1 MSQKPSNFGNALQE
15 TLGNCILAALT
26 QQEISQLLD
35 AAFATLSSEELEPIL
50 TQLPVNTQKTLQKI
64 LNQQQNINQE
74 QPVSLDK
81 LAQTWSQ
88 LWQEWN
94 EITEEA
100 SQEDGRYIAQEVDWE
115 PPYFDA
121 YTMVEDLEKVA
132 QNMQPLIET
141 AFENQFIPD
150 DSFAAILFEM
160 ESEIPNGIPDWM
172 DIDDGIY
179 LEENIT
185 NCFLQWEWLVAQS
198 KRKNAFEFTQQ
209 VREWEEQFSLISLDD
224 DAVVDFF
231 TQLSETEQQCILAE
245 FSANKEAS
253 LWKTTLDNTSS
264 PWHHIY
270 MHLINQY
277 APERYL
283 VNMRATIPQQW
294 QNGLP
299 VIEDFLAQQD
309 YSQSLSVIQE
319 TLNALLKSNQV
330 GNSWTP
336 ETSLL
341 FNIVSRIHYSNQ
353 NGENEKTL
361 LHYYQQTAR
370 GLGESERANAL
381 EIQKIAFTHSY
392 DWSTMFQ
399 AFTEVPVSE
408 NIQQALFQSWRDYIV
423 RRAKPRSYYL
433 EFQGT
438 KTVDNWWLQWLIDSI
453 ADLQKGKTWFQEKI
467 TSWLTNLPLD
477 KAELGEEYNLL
488 RLLTKDLIEVRK
500 QIQNLYPRFYRVVIQ
515 PQTLSS
521 PDDES
526 RQTYL
531 QQYSPSDLWERI
543 LTYWREQL
551 YQFIP
556 QPELAQKSDYTQHA
570 QWMTALKEL
579 NPNNYETLLQQWKI
593 NHRRRSN
600 LWKAM
605 REEGLELF

>member
-1 MSQKPSNFGNALQE
+1 MSQKPSNFGNAPQE
-15 TLGNCILAALT
+15 TLGNRILAALT
-26 QQEISQLLD
+26 QHEISQLLD
-35 AAFATLSSEELEPIL
+35 AAFAILPSEELEPIL

-100 SQEDGRYIAQEVDWE
+100 SQEDGRYIVQEVEWE

-150 DSFAAILFEM
+150 ESFAAILFEI

-172 DIDDGIY
+172 NIDDGIY

-185 NCFLQWEWLVAQS
+185 NCFLQWEWLVAKN
-198 KRKNAFEFTQQ
+198 KRKNAFDFTKQ

-245 FSANKEAS
+245 FTANKETS

-283 VNMRATIPQQW
+283 VNMRATISQQW
-294 QNGLP
+294 QNGLR

-319 TLNALLKSNQV
+319 TLNALLQSSQV

-341 FNIVSRIHYSNQ
+341 FTIVSRTHYSN
-353 NGENEKTL
+353 NNWENEKTL
-361 LHYYQQTAR
+361 LHYYQQTVR

-381 EIQKIAFTHSY
+381 EIQQIAFTHRY

-399 AFTEVPVSE
+399 AFTEVPVSK

-423 RRAKPRSYYL
+423 RRTKPRSYYL
-433 EFQGT
+433 EFQGA
-438 KTVDNWWLQWLIDSI
+438 KTVENWWLHWLIDSI
-453 ADLQKGKTWFQEKI
+453 ADSQKGKTWFQEKI

-488 RLLTKDLIEVRK
+488 RLLTKDLIEV
-500 QIQNLYPRFYRVVIQ
+500 NNQ
-515 PQTLSS
+515 P
-521 PDDES
+521 
-526 RQTYL
+526 TYL
-531 QQYSPSDLWERI
+531 
-543 LTYWREQL
+543 
-551 YQFIP
+551 
-556 QPELAQKSDYTQHA
+556 
-570 QWMTALKEL
+570 
-579 NPNNYETLLQQWKI
+579 
-593 NHRRRSN
+593 
-600 LWKAM
+600 
-605 REEGLELF
+605 

>member
-1 MSQKPSNFGNALQE
+1 MSQKRSNFGNALQE
-15 TLGNCILAALT
+15 TLGNRILAALT

-35 AAFATLSSEELEPIL
+35 AAFATLPSEELELIL
-50 TQLPVNTQKTLQKI
+50 TQLPLNTQKTLQKI

-185 NCFLQWEWLVAQS
+185 NCFLQWEWLVAKS
-198 KRKNAFEFTQQ
+198 KRKNAFDFTQQ

-245 FSANKEAS
+245 FTANKEAS

-270 MHLINQY
+270 MHLINQH

-294 QNGLP
+294 QN
-299 VIEDFLAQQD
+299 
-309 YSQSLSVIQE
+309 
-319 TLNALLKSNQV
+319 
-330 GNSWTP
+330 
-336 ETSLL
+336 
-341 FNIVSRIHYSNQ
+341 SNQ

-381 EIQKIAFTHSY
+381 EIQQIAFTHSY

-433 EFQGT
+433 EFQGA
-438 KTVDNWWLQWLIDSI
+438 KTVENWWLHWLIDSI
-453 ADLQKGKTWFQEKI
+453 ADSQNGKTWFQEKI
-467 TSWLTNLPLD
+467 TSWLTTLPLD

-488 RLLTKDLIEVRK
+488 RLLTKDLIEIRN
-500 QIQNLYPRFYRVVIQ
+500 QTQNLYPRFYRVVIQ
-515 PQTLSS
+515 PEKLSS
-521 PDDES
+521 ADDES

-531 QQYSPSDLWERI
+531 QQYAPSDLWERV

-551 YQFIP
+551 HKFIP

-579 NPNNYETLLQQWKI
+579 NSNNYETLLQQWKVD
-593 NHRRRSN
+593 HRRRSN

-605 REEGLELF
+605 REAGLELF

>member
-1 MSQKPSNFGNALQE
+1 MSQKRGNSGNALQE
-15 TLGNCILAALT
+15 TLGDRILAALT
-26 QQEISQLLD
+26 QQEISQLLN
-35 AAFATLSSEELEPIL
+35 AFLATLPSEELEPIL
-50 TQLPVNTQKTLQKI
+50 TQLPLNTRKTLQKI

-74 QPVSLDK
+74 QPLSLDK

-94 EITEEA
+94 EITDEA
-100 SQEDGRYIAQEVDWE
+100 SQEDGRYIVQEVDWE

-132 QNMQPLIET
+132 QNIQPLIET
-141 AFENQFIPD
+141 AFEHNFIPD
-150 DSFAAILFEM
+150 ESFAAIIFEM
-160 ESEIPNGIPDWM
+160 ESDISNGIPDWM

-185 NCFLQWEWLVAQS
+185 NCFLQWEWLVAQD
-198 KRKNAFEFTQQ
+198 KRKNAFNFTQQ
-209 VREWEEQFSLISLDD
+209 VREWEEQFSLISLED

-231 TQLSETEQQCILAE
+231 TQLSETEQQCILSE
-245 FSANKEAS
+245 FTANKEAS

-299 VIEDFLAQQD
+299 VVEDFLAQQD

-319 TLNALLKSNQV
+319 TLNALLESNQV
-330 GNSWTP
+330 DNSWMP

-341 FNIVSRIHYSNQ
+341 FTIISRTHYSNQ
-353 NGENEKTL
+353 NWENEKTL

-381 EIQKIAFTHSY
+381 EIQQIAFTHRY

-408 NIQQALFQSWRDYIV
+408 NIQQTLFQSWRDYIV

-438 KTVDNWWLQWLIDSI
+438 KTVDNWWLNWLIDSI
-453 ADLQKGKTWFQEKI
+453 ADSQKGKTWFQEKI
-467 TSWLTNLPLD
+467 ISWLTNLPLD

-488 RLLTKDLIEVRK
+488 RLLT
-500 QIQNLYPRFYRVVIQ
+500 
-515 PQTLSS
+515 
-521 PDDES
+521 
-526 RQTYL
+526 
-531 QQYSPSDLWERI
+531 
-543 LTYWREQL
+543 
-551 YQFIP
+551 FIFNR
-556 QPELAQKSDYTQHA
+556 DT
-570 QWMTALKEL
+570 
-579 NPNNYETLLQQWKI
+579 
-593 NHRRRSN
+593 
-600 LWKAM
+600 
-605 REEGLELF
+605 

>member
-1 MSQKPSNFGNALQE
+1 M
-15 TLGNCILAALT
+15 
-26 QQEISQLLD
+26 
-35 AAFATLSSEELEPIL
+35 
-50 TQLPVNTQKTLQKI
+50 
-64 LNQQQNINQE
+64 
-74 QPVSLDK
+74 
-81 LAQTWSQ
+81 
-88 LWQEWN
+88 
-94 EITEEA
+94 
-100 SQEDGRYIAQEVDWE
+100 
-115 PPYFDA
+115 
-121 YTMVEDLEKVA
+121 
-132 QNMQPLIET
+132 
-141 AFENQFIPD
+141 
-150 DSFAAILFEM
+150 
-160 ESEIPNGIPDWM
+160 
-172 DIDDGIY
+172 
-179 LEENIT
+179 
-185 NCFLQWEWLVAQS
+185 
-198 KRKNAFEFTQQ
+198 
-209 VREWEEQFSLISLDD
+209 ISLDD

-253 LWKTTLDNTSS
+253 LWKTTLDNISS

-277 APERYL
+277 APERYF
-283 VNMRATIPQQW
+283 VNMRATIEQQW
-294 QNGLP
+294 QNGLL

-319 TLNALLKSNQV
+319 TLNALLQSSQV

-341 FNIVSRIHYSNQ
+341 FTIISRTHYSNQ
-353 NGENEKTL
+353 NWENEKTL

-370 GLGESERANAL
+370 GLDESERANAL

-399 AFTEVPVSE
+399 AFTEVPISE

-433 EFQGT
+433 EFQGA
-438 KTVDNWWLQWLIDSI
+438 KNFENWRLHWLIDSI

-488 RLLTKDLIEVRK
+488 RLLTKDLIEIRN
-500 QIQNLYPRFYRVVIQ
+500 QPTNFYPRFYRVVIQ
-515 PQTLSS
+515 PEKLSS
-521 PDDES
+521 ADDES
-526 RQTYL
+526 RQIYL
-531 QQYSPSDLWERI
+531 QQYAPSDLWERV

-551 YQFIP
+551 HHFIP

-593 NHRRRSN
+593 DHRRRSN

-605 REEGLELF
+605 REAGLGLF

>member
-1 MSQKPSNFGNALQE
+1 
-15 TLGNCILAALT
+15 
-26 QQEISQLLD
+26 
-35 AAFATLSSEELEPIL
+35 
-50 TQLPVNTQKTLQKI
+50 
-64 LNQQQNINQE
+64 
-74 QPVSLDK
+74 
-81 LAQTWSQ
+81 
-88 LWQEWN
+88 
-94 EITEEA
+94 
-100 SQEDGRYIAQEVDWE
+100 
-115 PPYFDA
+115 
-121 YTMVEDLEKVA
+121 
-132 QNMQPLIET
+132 
-141 AFENQFIPD
+141 
-150 DSFAAILFEM
+150 
-160 ESEIPNGIPDWM
+160 M

-185 NCFLQWEWLVAQS
+185 NCLLQWEWLVAKS
-198 KRKNAFEFTQQ
+198 KRKNAFDFTQQ

-277 APERYL
+277 APEKYL

-319 TLNALLKSNQV
+319 TLNALLQSSQV

-341 FNIVSRIHYSNQ
+341 FTIVSRTHYSNQ
-353 NGENEKTL
+353 NWENEKTL
-361 LHYYQQTAR
+361 LHYYQQTAQ

-381 EIQKIAFTHSY
+381 EIQQIAFTHSY

-438 KTVDNWWLQWLIDSI
+438 KTVENWWLHWLIDSI
-453 ADLQKGKTWFQEKI
+453 ADSQKGKSWFQEKI

-521 PDDES
+521 ASDES

-531 QQYSPSDLWERI
+531 QQYAPSDLWERV

-570 QWMTALKEL
+570 QWMIALKEL
-579 NPNNYETLLQQWKI
+579 NSNNYETLLKQWRI
-593 NHRRRSN
+593 DHRRRSN

-605 REEGLELF
+605 HKAGLELF